1 MRRRVAGSRRNL
13 VSSSRVALCGFFTDA
28 FAVAYGNEA
37 YMDTIYATV
46 AILVEIVRGK
56 DDSSTSAASEE
67 T

>member
-1 MRRRVAGSRRNL
+1 M
-13 VSSSRVALCGFFTDA
+13 SSSRIALCGFITDA

-56 DDSSTSAASEE
+56 DDSSTSAAFEE